1 MHKILLIDDDE
12 SLRQMYTLILGKAG
26 YALVTAQD
34 GVQGLSKARQGGFDL
49 ILLDLMMPNLDGI
62 GFLKGIQTELP
73 KQPNGPIVV
82 LSNAGY
88 DAVAKEAESLG
99 AQGFLLKADLLP
111 QDLVR
116 EVGKALARRSR
127 PQESAAETTR
137 PWKRGRPS

>member
-1 MHKILLIDDDE
+1 MPKILLIDDDD
-12 SLRQMYTLILGKAG
+12 SLRQMYQLILGKAG

-34 GVQGLSKARQGGFDL
+34 GVQGLAQARQGGFDL

-62 GFLKGIQTELP
+62 GFLQGLQAEPP

-111 QDLVR
+111 KDLVR
-116 EVGKALARRSR
+116 EVGRFLARRNER
-127 PQESAAETTR
+127 P
-137 PWKRGRPS
+137 PKL